1 MTIPTAPA
9 ATAPGYDELMRS
21 VTSLEDLVRREA
33 DEAERMRHLSDT
45 LFDAFQAEGL
55 WHLLTPAA
63 LGGSELSWSEAMA
76 VAESVSRIDGS
87 TGWCLMVAGIQN
99 GGCGA
104 LIRDPGCAEVFER
117 GIDTNIAGQGIPRGC
132 ARTVDG
138 GYMIRG
144 DWSYGSGI
152 YHANWIHSGC
162 VLMDEGQAVMGE
174 DGDPVVLIAYVPK
187 EDIDLK
193 DNWDVLGLRGTG
205 SFDYSIADEIFVPD
219 YRTYVYSKNIVERGG
234 PKYSLGIVGFTAWGH
249 TSFALGVGRHAL
261 DELAT
266 IAKAKAGPFGILA
279 DSPSFREK
287 YARAEAKYRS
297 VRALIYSAWND
308 IDETLEREEPASLEQ
323 IALLKLGFRYAH
335 EVMSE
340 ICTFAYHGG
349 GGVALRSSPLQRC
362 YRDLHAGL
370 QHVLLS
376 DQIMQDCGTVL
387 MGYARNGAKWELLGL
402 KQPDE

>member
-1 MTIPTAPA
+1 MPS
-9 ATAPGYDELMRS
+9 ATEARAPGYDELVRS
-21 VTSLEDLVRREA
+21 VTSLGDLVRREA

-45 LFDAFQAEGL
+45 LFDAFQAAGL
-55 WHLLTPAA
+55 WHLLTPGA
-63 LGGSELSWSEAMA
+63 LGGSELSWSDAMA
-76 VAESVSRIDGS
+76 VAERVSRIDGS

-117 GIDTNIAGQGIPRGC
+117 GVDTSIAGQGIPRGF
-132 ARTVDG
+132 ARAVDC

-144 DWSYGSGI
+144 EWSYGSGI

-162 VLMDEGQAVMGE
+162 VLMEEGQAVMDE

-187 EDIDLK
+187 EAIDLK
-193 DNWDVLGLRGTG
+193 DNWEVLGLRGTG

-219 YRTYVYSKNIVERGG
+219 YRTYVYSKNFVERGG
-234 PKYSLGIVGFTAWGH
+234 PRYSLGIVGFTAWGH

-261 DELAT
+261 DELAA
-266 IAKAKAGPFGILA
+266 IAKTKAGPFGILA

-287 YARAEAKYRS
+287 YARAEAQYRS
-297 VRALIYSAWND
+297 VRALVYAAWND
-308 IDETLEREEPASLEQ
+308 VDETLEREEPASLEQ

-387 MGYARNGAKWELLGL
+387 MGHAREGARWELLGL
-402 KQPDE
+402 KEPDE